1 MLRLNQ
7 IVNRIASG
15 ERGGGGAADAFQL
28 GKEGTGV
35 HELLCPTGQLRPG
48 ALPGQQLV
56 PEYAAVRLEVVPP
69 SSVKVQAGKLVRP
82 GTPVCHQLLI
92 LRLLQHAP
100 QPASGDLLRLLQP
113 DAGQPQTLEKVLGLP
128 SQVLCQRGAQGEV
141 IPMIL
146 LQKDK
151 VVFFKSVFIQAERL
165 HPIPQ

>member
-15 ERGGGGAADAFQL
+15 ERDGGGAADALQL
-28 GKEGTGV
+28 GKKAAGA
-35 HELLCPTGQLRPG
+35 HELICPTGQLRPG

-69 SSVKVQAGKLVRP
+69 SPVKVQAGKLVRP

-92 LRLLQHAP
+92 
-100 QPASGDLLRLLQP
+100 LRLLQP

-165 HPIPQ
+165 NPIPQ

>member
-1 MLRLNQ
+1 M
-7 IVNRIASG
+7 
-15 ERGGGGAADAFQL
+15 
-28 GKEGTGV
+28 
-35 HELLCPTGQLRPG
+35 
-48 ALPGQQLV
+48 
-56 PEYAAVRLEVVPP
+56 VPP
-69 SSVKVQAGKLVRP
+69 SPVKVQAGKLVRP

-165 HPIPQ
+165 NPIPQ